1 MTGEPTSDILR
12 ARDHFRKAEVI
23 LSKTPE
29 GQAVARLYI
38 GITQTAFL
46 SQRSGEGLVASKRA
60 MEIAERLHD
69 QPLRAEAAACYGLH
83 LHMRGRLAESRAVL
97 EQAWQTA
104 FRLNVTAVAFVA
116 TWTGGGRIGFD
127 HDSPEVRRSDS
138 AIRGRSM
145 LDSLCREPSRCPF
158 APSPVKKEERHS
170 RDVPSLSPRYRGL
183 GLSRRNS

>member
-1 MTGEPTSDILR
+1 MASRHALGTFYSVTGEPTSDILR

-29 GQAVARLYI
+29 GQAVAR
-38 GITQTAFL
+38 
-46 SQRSGEGLVASKRA
+46 
-60 MEIAERLHD
+60 
-69 QPLRAEAAACYGLH
+69 YGLH

-138 AIRGRSM
+138 AIRGQSM

-158 APSPVKKEERHS
+158 APSPVKKKKRGIQEMS
-170 RDVPSLSPRYRGL
+170 RLYR
-183 GLSRRNS
+183 RAIAD